1 MRPLKCEG
9 CADTVG
15 AGSGNFREIPK
26 RLKRQAGLPGRAQ
39 DLQNLSRF
47 GLARGGTARHV
58 PGQRRRCPR
67 RLHSFFHSVA
77 GGRDGEEAFLR
88 PDRAVPDR
96 GRCRRAGGRAE
107 VGTLAQRRIVSASLR
122 RTRSR
127 RGHRRARH
135 ARAVRWLSR
144 HPGVSA
150 VIRAFDAFSL
160 PLLRWFDPEDAH
172 RLAIQGLR
180 LLPPMRPRPD
190 DAKLAVRAFG
200 LNFPNPIGMAAGFDK
215 SAEAPDALLRLG
227 FGFVE
232 IGTVTPKPPGGDPP
246 PRLFRLERDEA
257 VVNRMGFNNDGA
269 DAVLRRLAARAH
281 LGGIVGVNVGANKDS
296 ADRAADYVKL
306 IETFAP
312 VASYFTVNVSSPNT
326 PGLRNLQQAS
336 ALDDLLAKVIDARE
350 RVRQNAGDSP
360 VLLKIA
366 PDLSLTELDDVVHIA
381 RSRRVDGMIVAN
393 TTTMRPSTLRELARA
408 KEQGGL
414 SGRPL
419 FRLSTRMVAETYV
432 RAEGA
437 FPLVG
442 VGGINSGGAA
452 LTKIRAGASLI
463 QLYSSLTYKGLGLVD
478 DIKNDL
484 ASTLLRTGRDA
495 LSEIVGADAATIT
508 AEDWPV

>member
-1 MRPLKCEG
+1 
-9 CADTVG
+9 
-15 AGSGNFREIPK
+15 
-26 RLKRQAGLPGRAQ
+26 
-39 DLQNLSRF
+39 
-47 GLARGGTARHV
+47 
-58 PGQRRRCPR
+58 
-67 RLHSFFHSVA
+67 
-77 GGRDGEEAFLR
+77 
-88 PDRAVPDR
+88 
-96 GRCRRAGGRAE
+96 
-107 VGTLAQRRIVSASLR
+107 
-122 RTRSR
+122 
-127 RGHRRARH
+127 
-135 ARAVRWLSR
+135 
-144 HPGVSA
+144 

-172 RLAIQGLR
+172 RMAIQGLR
-180 LLPPMRPRPD
+180 LLPPIRQKPD
-190 DAKLAVRAFG
+190 DSKLAVRAFG

-232 IGTVTPKPPGGDPP
+232 IGSVTPKPQVGNPR

-257 VVNRMGFNNDGA
+257 VINRMGFNNDGA
-269 DAVLRRLAARAH
+269 EVVLRRLAARAH
-281 LGGIVGVNVGANKDS
+281 HGGIVGVNVGANKDS
-296 ADRAADYVKL
+296 PDRVADYVKL

-326 PGLRNLQQAS
+326 PGLRNLQQS
-336 ALDDLLAKVIDARE
+336 AQLDDLLAKVIDARE
-350 RVRQNAGDSP
+350 RVRTNAGDSP

-366 PDLSLTELDDVVHIA
+366 PDLSLAELDDVVQIA

-393 TTTMRPSTLRELARA
+393 TTLARPSTLRETNRA

-437 FPLVG
+437 FPLIG
-442 VGGINSGGAA
+442 VGGIDSGGAA

-463 QLYSSLTYKGLGLVD
+463 QLYSSLIYKGLGLVE

-484 ASTLLRTGRDA
+484 ASTLLRTGRDS

-508 AEDWPV
+508 AEDWPVK

>member
-1 MRPLKCEG
+1 
-9 CADTVG
+9 
-15 AGSGNFREIPK
+15 
-26 RLKRQAGLPGRAQ
+26 
-39 DLQNLSRF
+39 
-47 GLARGGTARHV
+47 
-58 PGQRRRCPR
+58 
-67 RLHSFFHSVA
+67 
-77 GGRDGEEAFLR
+77 
-88 PDRAVPDR
+88 
-96 GRCRRAGGRAE
+96 
-107 VGTLAQRRIVSASLR
+107 
-122 RTRSR
+122 
-127 RGHRRARH
+127 
-135 ARAVRWLSR
+135 
-144 HPGVSA
+144 

-232 IGTVTPKPPGGDPP
+232 IGTVTPKPQAGNPR

-257 VVNRMGFNNDGA
+257 VINRMGFNNDGE
-269 DAVLRRLAARAH
+269 DRVLRRLAGRAH

-296 ADRAADYVKL
+296 DDRVADYVRL

-326 PGLRNLQQAS
+326 PGLRNLQQAA

-393 TTTMRPSTLRELARA
+393 TTLARPSSLRETNRA
-408 KEQGGL
+408 KEAGGL

-419 FRLSTRMVAETYV
+419 LRLSTRMVAETYV

-437 FPLVG
+437 FPLIG
-442 VGGINSGGAA
+442 AGGIDSGGAA

-463 QLYSSLTYKGLGLVD
+463 QLYSSLIYKGLGLVD

-484 ASTLLRTGRDA
+484 AATLLRTGRDT